1 MGILLETP
9 YPPLETSRTFFDSA
23 EGPEALFLVQAM
35 RLNVV
40 CESTKVHLPVRQE
53 TFSS

>member
-1 MGILLETP
+1 MDVLLETP
-9 YPPLETSRTFFDSA
+9 HPPLETSRTFFASA
-23 EGPEALFLVQAM
+23 EGPEALFFVQAI